1 MPKKLVY
8 DDVPEELNGI
18 IIIDGNLVIEVGLN
32 VVEKRLASKED
43 YFTLNQDTRHVRRL
57 MNKYDGDL

>member
-1 MPKKLVY
+1 MP
-8 DDVPEELNGI
+8 DELIGI

>member
-1 MPKKLVY
+1 MP
-8 DDVPEELNGI
+8 DELIGI

-32 VVEKRLASKED
+32 VLEKRVASLED